1 MNILKKLD
9 QLRKDKPLE
18 KKDNFFLNLSEK
30 ISNYR
35 SDIQNLHQEIII
47 EISNSL
53 KNTENKLNL
62 LIKECQKILTEYHDS
77 NDSIVKEIQ
86 KQKFKEKRKEAEQQK
101 WKFIVQR
108 ECLGLLWTE
117 ELEKKYTIPNFDI
130 S

>member
-1 MNILKKLD
+1 M
-9 QLRKDKPLE
+9 
-18 KKDNFFLNLSEK
+18 
-30 ISNYR
+30 
-35 SDIQNLHQEIII
+35 HQEIII
-47 EISNSL
+47 EISHSL